1 MDGTS
6 IKRRSGAVRTIAFAA
21 AMMLPAAASGP
32 ALAESGSTAFAASFA
47 AVSQAETAFH
57 PSPEAVDL
65 TTLPAKPDDDESLGS
80 ADEDAGEA
88 IGGGVASYY
97 GAELAG
103 HRTASGERFN
113 PSELTA
119 AHRTL
124 PLGTRVRVTY
134 QGQSVIVRINDR
146 GPFARGRVIDL
157 SKAAAEQIGLRR
169 AGSGKVALAVLD
181 ADGDGIADQ

>member
-65 TTLPAKPDDDESLGS
+65 TTLPAKPDDAESLGS

-103 HRTASGERFN
+103 HRTASGERFD
-113 PSELTA
+113 PGDLTA

-124 PLGTRVRVTY
+124 PLGSHVRVTNPSNHR
-134 QGQSVIVRINDR
+134 SVIVRINDR

-157 SKAAAEQIGLRR
+157 SRSAAEKFGLVAR
-169 AGSGKVALAVLD
+169 GSGRVELALLD
-181 ADGDGIADQ
+181 